1 MPCFRVICF
10 ACPAVQSCWNGIAV
24 LDPAPF
30 YNPPHVRFR
39 MAKLSEG
46 ECSAS
51 ECGLI
56 CSESPPHHRKKRS
69 RVFSSRL
76 MIGVGCR

>member
-1 MPCFRVICF
+1 MEYRV
-10 ACPAVQSCWNGIAV
+10 VQSCWNGIAV

-30 YNPPHVRFR
+30 YAPNPVKFR
-39 MAKLSEG
+39 MARLIEN

-56 CSESPPHHRKKRS
+56 CSESRRRGWAGTKLIVSGQTITLTLDMAESSWS
-69 RVFSSRL
+69 RV
-76 MIGVGCR
+76 

>member
-1 MPCFRVICF
+1 LPVQGGSEKWTNVCKATGNLLILLRVLL
-10 ACPAVQSCWNGIAV
+10 VQSCWNGIAV

-39 MAKLSEG
+39 MARLQEG

-56 CSESPPHHRKKRS
+56 CSK
-69 RVFSSRL
+69 F
-76 MIGVGCR
+76 